1 MLDKK
6 EIKVEDKSSIKQIM
20 EDEMIA
26 KGGAPLQR
34 GGKRPNAGRPRGSK
48 NKLTKRAKIHEKSV
62 KERILKNTDKLLN
75 AQLSLA
81 QGQSYLYEIKMR
93 NVGGR
98 RKAVHTL
105 MTDPKKIQQYLDDEL
120 DEDSYCYITTKSG
133 DNKAIDSLL
142 DRGLGKATTNAKT
155 ESSFTFEVLDYKERP
170 MIDGNVNDIDGN
182 VVDVLANENEN
193 GTDKDNDTV

>member
-1 MLDKK
+1 MK
-6 EIKVEDKSSIKQIM
+6 EENSIKKIMEEKTSIKKIM
-20 EDEMIA
+20 EDEMIS
-26 KGGAPLQR
+26 KGGKPVQR

-48 NKLTKRAKIHEKSV
+48 NKLTKKAKIHEKTV

-75 AQLSLA
+75 AQISLA
-81 QGQSYLYEIKMR
+81 QGEQFLYEIKMR

-105 MTDPKKIQQYLDDEL
+105 VTDPKKIQEYLDDEL
-120 DEDSYCYITTKSG
+120 DENSYCYITTKSP

-155 ESSFTFEVLDYKERP
+155 ETAFTFELLDYKQPE
-170 MIDGNVNDIDGN
+170 MIDGNVQ
-182 VVDVLANENEN
+182 DVLPDNKTEN
-193 GTDKDNDTV
+193 GTNKDNDTL

>member
-1 MLDKK
+1 
-6 EIKVEDKSSIKQIM
+6 M

-26 KGGAPLQR
+26 KGGKPVKR

-48 NKLTKRAKIHEKSV
+48 NKLTKKAKIHEKTV

-75 AQLSLA
+75 SQISLA
-81 QGQSYLYEIKMR
+81 QGQQFLYEIKMR

-105 MTDPKKIQQYLDDEL
+105 VEDPKKIQQYLDDEL
-120 DEDSYCYITTKSG
+120 DEDSYCYITTKSP

-155 ESSFTFEVLDYKERP
+155 ETAFTFEVLDYQQPE
-170 MIDGNVNDIDGN
+170 MIDGNVQ
-182 VVDVLANENEN
+182 DVLLENNKTEN
-193 GTDKDNDTV
+193 GTNKDNDTL

>member
-1 MLDKK
+1 MK
-6 EIKVEDKSSIKQIM
+6 EENSIKKIMEEKTSIKKIM
-20 EDEMIA
+20 EDEMIS
-26 KGGAPLQR
+26 KGGVPVQR

-48 NKLTKRAKIHEKSV
+48 NKLTKKAKIHEKTV

-75 AQLSLA
+75 AQISLA
-81 QGQSYLYEIKMR
+81 QGEQFLYEIKMR

-105 MTDPKKIQQYLDDEL
+105 VTDPKKIQEYLDDEL
-120 DEDSYCYITTKSG
+120 DENSYCYITTKSP

-155 ESSFTFEVLDYKERP
+155 ETAFTFELLDYKQPE
-170 MIDGNVNDIDGN
+170 MIDGNVQ
-182 VVDVLANENEN
+182 DVLPDNKTEN
-193 GTDKDNDTV
+193 GTNKDNDTL